1 MKINIELMHRMF
13 LCQFKETYVHILFT
27 LNILALINR
36 YLLLNE
42 EFVNSD
48 F

>member
-1 MKINIELMHRMF
+1 MKINIDIMHRMF
-13 LCQFKETYVHILFT
+13 LCQFEESYVHILFT
-27 LNILALINR
+27 LKILALINR
-36 YLLLNE
+36 YLLLIE